1 MMSERYE
8 LENDVIV
15 INKELTDLDLFVME
29 FTEILKKYSKY
40 LIVSDFV
47 SISTGMDS
55 ETENVDIL
63 VPIIPKEIFSKLFEQ
78 LENRSFWCYQGDSV
92 EKIYQQTQNKQNIRF
107 AKKDKTIPNIALITI
122 DETRKAQ
129 FFELNNPQK
138 IRVSGFEFNI
148 PPIEFEILFKEILLG
163 RTKDLANAK
172 YLREMFKDFIKEEN
186 FKKYEEMI
194 NNESR

>member
-78 LENRSFWCYQGDSV
+78 LEN
-92 EKIYQQTQNKQNIRF
+92 
-107 AKKDKTIPNIALITI
+107 
-122 DETRKAQ
+122 
-129 FFELNNPQK
+129 
-138 IRVSGFEFNI
+138 
-148 PPIEFEILFKEILLG
+148 
-163 RTKDLANAK
+163 
-172 YLREMFKDFIKEEN
+172 
-186 FKKYEEMI
+186 
-194 NNESR
+194 